1 MDFGYLRG
9 RYVAGGIEL
18 CLEPKRGGV
27 KAKLSL
33 KDALGKKKF
42 SHAVSYSSK
51 DSCWWHTESCLSVVS
66 EMISSLGTK
75 GFNSTEQE
83 GAVVNLLTAVGLL
96 F

>member
-1 MDFGYLRG
+1 VCEKFLKKCLTFLFYFAIRVFRDAYNGVGMLPREVSLMDFGYLRG

-51 DSCWWHTESCLSVVS
+51 DSC
-66 EMISSLGTK
+66 
-75 GFNSTEQE
+75 
-83 GAVVNLLTAVGLL
+83 
-96 F
+96 

>member
-33 KDALGKKKF
+33 KDALGKKN
-42 SHAVSYSSK
+42 
-51 DSCWWHTESCLSVVS
+51 SVMQYLTRQKIPVG
-66 EMISSLGTK
+66 GT
-75 GFNSTEQE
+75 QR
-83 GAVVNLLTAVGLL
+83 VVFLWCQR
-96 F
+96 